1 MEEGTESTCLHFM
14 HWLWETWCCCSS
26 KSKSWG
32 LAEGQI
38 VSWEWSSAG
47 CSEDAGCG
55 DSPAPWSCLPTPGT
69 KNTTSIS
76 PTAHTTTLNITSLY
90 CNQTP
95 LPFIAT
101 QLHFP
106 LLQSNSKRTKKVIRK
121 PQRTAFNGAQQTY
134 TNTTPFSVSNTQI
147 IFILQGVK

>member
-26 KSKSWG
+26 NSKSWG
-32 LAEGQI
+32 WAEGQR
-38 VSWEWSSAG
+38 VSWECSSAG
-47 CSEDAGCG
+47 CSEDAECG
-55 DSPAPWSCLPTPGT
+55 DSPAPWSCLLTPGT
-69 KNTTSIS
+69 KNTASIS
-76 PTAHTTTLNITSLY
+76 PTAHTTTLNIPSLY

-95 LPFIAT
+95 LPFTAT
-101 QLHFP
+101 KLHFP

-121 PQRTAFNGAQQTY
+121 TKRTAFNGAQQTY

-147 IFILQGVK
+147 IFILQGVR